1 MLDCAHLLFSLPQ
14 SVYIRNIL
22 TLSVVFVF
30 FRHGWLLKSN
40 RTNYF
45 GTDENLPNQFN
56 WCLMFRSR
64 LLQLNSSISPK
75 SWFTFKCCC
84 LASYKM
90 WKISL
95 QWIASSLNANSNV
108 ISLISHHNGFSW
120 VSNVDLL
127 LPSLPLLSYHMRAAV
142 NQFLLYCWF
151 PQWFCAVG
159 YRVSTKQRVEYQLTN
174 RRLLDHRVIGPACST
189 HQHTRRCWAGWRPL
203 HVDE

>member
-1 MLDCAHLLFSLPQ
+1 MVDYSNQTGQIILGQMKICQIYSTDVWCFEEDCCSWILP
-14 SVYIRNIL
+14 SRPRVGR
-22 TLSVVFVF
+22 
-30 FRHGWLLKSN
+30 
-40 RTNYF
+40 
-45 GTDENLPNQFN
+45 
-56 WCLMFRSR
+56 CLV
-64 LLQLNSSISPK
+64 
-75 SWFTFKCCC
+75 
-84 LASYKM
+84 SYKM
-90 WKISL
+90 WNVSL
-95 QWIASSLNANSNV
+95 QWMASSLNANSNV